1 VTSSNV
7 DFSESANTSS
17 PPIKAILAFYP
28 PTNLSIPP
36 KQKAAP
42 SPNKPIPNFIA
53 NFFNECYVPS
63 SIDLADPGISPS
75 LIEAEKFPDNV
86 LVISCDGDNLCMEAE
101 ELAEKIKGTGKNVVG
116 KRMKGV
122 GHAWDKTVKVETE
135 GEKAREE
142 AYALAVEFLKA
153 SLTL

>member
-1 VTSSNV
+1 M
-7 DFSESANTSS
+7 
-17 PPIKAILAFYP
+17 
-28 PTNLSIPP
+28 
-36 KQKAAP
+36 
-42 SPNKPIPNFIA
+42 
-53 NFFNECYVPS
+53 PS

-101 ELAEKIKGTGKNVVG
+101 ELAEKIKGSGKNVVG
-116 KRMKGV
+116 ERMKGV
-122 GHAWDKTVKVETE
+122 GHGWDKTVKVGTE

-142 AYALAVEFLKA
+142 AYELALEFLKA